1 MSASAAARLEVA
13 ALTHVGRRRY
23 VNEDCVA
30 IDAWQRQESAVRV
43 YAFDLDLA
51 AAHVLLVADGMG
63 GHPAGDVASRTAAAL
78 LTPLLLRAAGAP
90 DAIVAALRGT
100 NQALFDQQRRHPDQ
114 EGMGTTVAGI
124 VLGEGRKAQ
133 VFCVGDSRV
142 YRITGERL
150 VQITRDD
157 ASSMSVP
164 VFGFELPM
172 RALSQCLGGYAND
185 GSLAP
190 QVIAEPIEAGDGWLI
205 CSDGVHDMLDHA
217 AMESC
222 LSSDPHAITIDM
234 FHRAMDAGGNDNI
247 TIVCAMRR

>member
-1 MSASAAARLEVA
+1 MSGSASARLEVA

-30 IDAWQRQESAVRV
+30 IDAWQRQEPSVRV

-51 AAHVLLVADGMG
+51 TAHVLLVADGMG
-63 GHPAGDVASRTAAAL
+63 GHPAGDVASRTAASFLAPRL
-78 LTPLLLRAAGAP
+78 LQAAGAP
-90 DAIVAALRGT
+90 EAIAAALHGA
-100 NQALFDQQRRHPDQ
+100 NQALFDQQRRNPDQ
-114 EGMGTTVAGI
+114 EGMGTTVTGL
-124 VLGEGRKAQ
+124 VLGGAHHPQ

-142 YRITGERL
+142 YRITGEHL
-150 VQITRDD
+150 VQLTRDD
-157 ASSMSVP
+157 ASSVSVP
-164 VFGFELPM
+164 VFGFEIPM

-185 GSLAP
+185 GALAP
-190 QVIAEPIEAGDGWLI
+190 QVVTEPLAAGDGWLI

-222 LSSDPHAITIDM
+222 LSSDPHAIAADM